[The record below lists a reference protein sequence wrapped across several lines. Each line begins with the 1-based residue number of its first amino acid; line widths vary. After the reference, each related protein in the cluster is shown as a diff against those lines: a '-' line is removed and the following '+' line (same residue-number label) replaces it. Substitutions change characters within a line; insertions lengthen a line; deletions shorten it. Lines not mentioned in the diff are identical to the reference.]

1 MVVISIKE
9 DHYLH
14 ENIGKET
21 ILKEFKEF
29 FLRKSLTLDDIND
42 LKKGYMNSKT
52 QRYLYESTKY
62 YMNKY
67 LNRYMLSLTNISK
80 IFLPNLLD
88 QTHSKFYIGV
98 SDEGIINGIPF
109 PSYMIENLKQELIL
123 KMTEYY
129 DNILGLHYNKGSAVI
144 MIGDETYYDF
154 SKLINILKK
163 HTKINIHILKNDNKK
178 NIICDNLLKKIN
190 GALEEEKKYHK
201 DLKEHKILKKKKC
214 DYNDKYSQAFHKL
227 IRSDVMDE
235 FREYTEIPL
244 DKFNNLLKMLHNKI
258 KEHNDVEKY
267 LKNGL
272 YIDRSLFPEDKEL
285 DDEYGSY
292 MHKYIEEY
300 KQFKMIQLKKNI
312 VIKSFSQKNPIKKIN
327 PILKN
332 ISCFNEYLKMDYIM
346 IEIEI
351 PFIKDKNV
359 YIVSKK
365 DKKILKRGYTNDM
378 DMPCTI

>member
-1 MVVISIKE
+1 MVVISIKK

-98 SDEGIINGIPF
+98 SDEGIVNGIPF
-109 PSYMIENLKQELIL
+109 PSDMIVNLKQELIL

-144 MIGDETYYDF
+144 MIGGETYYDF
-154 SKLINILKK
+154 SKLIHILKK
-163 HTKINIHILKNDNKK
+163 HTKINIHILKNDNNK
-178 NIICDNLLKKIN
+178 NIICDNLLEKIDET
-190 GALEEEKKYHK
+190 LEEEKNIT
-201 DLKEHKILKKKKC
+201 KI
-214 DYNDKYSQAFHKL
+214 
-227 IRSDVMDE
+227 
-235 FREYTEIPL
+235 
-244 DKFNNLLKMLHNKI
+244 
-258 KEHNDVEKY
+258 
-267 LKNGL
+267 
-272 YIDRSLFPEDKEL
+272 
-285 DDEYGSY
+285 
-292 MHKYIEEY
+292 
-300 KQFKMIQLKKNI
+300 
-312 VIKSFSQKNPIKKIN
+312 
-327 PILKN
+327 
-332 ISCFNEYLKMDYIM
+332 
-346 IEIEI
+346 
-351 PFIKDKNV
+351 
-359 YIVSKK
+359 
-365 DKKILKRGYTNDM
+365 
-378 DMPCTI
+378 